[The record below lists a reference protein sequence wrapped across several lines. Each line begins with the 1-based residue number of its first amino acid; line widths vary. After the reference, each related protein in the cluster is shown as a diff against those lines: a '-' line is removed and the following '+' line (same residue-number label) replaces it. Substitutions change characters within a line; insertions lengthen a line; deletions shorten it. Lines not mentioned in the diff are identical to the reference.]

1 MTVNLLIPLN
11 EKNKLSFSEI
21 WKKKKNLKLCSR
33 LYALGLIKDKCK
45 ASATFYPTF
54 SSLFHGYLTTVTRTA
69 KYCAVYMVLFVC
81 L

>member
-21 WKKKKNLKLCSR
+21 WKKKNLKLCSR

-45 ASATFYPTF
+45 ASANFYPNF
-54 SSLFHGYLTTVTRTA
+54 SSLFHGYLTNITRTA
-69 KYCAVYMVLFVC
+69 KYCEVYMVLFVC